1 MNAQTNAVAQQN
13 NSSNQFVGL
22 LNLEAFELSQR
33 VAKMLSTST
42 LVPEQYRAVTKL
54 RLVKIAMVIGSIVM
68 KQIQVAYRTVLLR

>member
-68 KQIQVAYRTVLLR
+68 KQIQVAYQTV